1 MTFTTRE
8 IEKMIQEGE
17 EFVNTNIIQK
27 GHRLLEFNVACRC
40 SKKLVNKKYLS
51 RVLNYNKSPDGY
63 ASLRIVWSANH
74 RSQEPPP
81 QKVFKA
87 HVIFSDPLDFAEDL
101 HAKVDDAHGEIESSG
116 GEVLTSNMTCAC
128 TPKFM
133 NRLFFMTTLAPI
145 VMTGMSGLDFIEA
158 RAKRRIKQMVL
169 DKAGENIFDPK
180 NLKAKDKQTFMGNF
194 ERAGRKLKIFAAAL
208 TATANV
214 ERAFRGTVG
223 DSMAVVGALY
233 EQQA

>member
-1 MTFTTRE
+1 M
-8 IEKMIQEGE
+8 
-17 EFVNTNIIQK
+17 
-27 GHRLLEFNVACRC
+27 
-40 SKKLVNKKYLS
+40 
-51 RVLNYNKSPDGY
+51 
-63 ASLRIVWSANH
+63 LR
-74 RSQEPPP
+74 PP
-81 QKVFKA
+81 QRNHGNGDSERNTGLRGRDKWFNGMHAPTPATHALVDADLYGTLKEKHTRLSPTQLCA
-87 HVIFSDPLDFAEDL
+87 MYDDVRDRTLRALGSLEDIQM
-101 HAKVDDAHGEIESSG
+101 HGEIESSG

-169 DKAGENIFDPK
+169 DKAGEYIFDPK